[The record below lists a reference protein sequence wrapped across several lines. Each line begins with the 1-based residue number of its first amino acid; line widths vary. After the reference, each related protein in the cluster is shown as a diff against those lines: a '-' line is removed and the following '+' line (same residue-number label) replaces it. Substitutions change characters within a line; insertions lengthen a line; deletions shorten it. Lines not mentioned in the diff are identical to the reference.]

1 MTRQVKYLT
10 HNACSVSGLSANLNC
25 QAGQYS
31 YKDKV
36 LSLQG
41 RDEDRLMLSA
51 LGSCF
56 SRTIHTPFL
65 VVIVSFFG
73 DDPPKN

>member
-1 MTRQVKYLT
+1 MTRQVKYLI
-10 HNACSVSGLSANLNC
+10 HNAYSVSGISVNSNC
-25 QAGQYS
+25 QAGQCS

-41 RDEDRLMLSA
+41 WGEDGLMLSA

-56 SRTIHTPFL
+56 SRKIQTPLL
-65 VVIVSFFG
+65 VVIVSFCR
-73 DDPPKN
+73 

>member
-1 MTRQVKYLT
+1 MTRQVKHLI
-10 HNACSVSGLSANLNC
+10 HNACSVSGISVNSTC

-41 RDEDRLMLSA
+41 WVEDGLMLSA

-56 SRTIHTPFL
+56 SRTIQTPFL
-65 VVIVSFFG
+65 VVIVSFFRG
-73 DDPPKN
+73 LFKS